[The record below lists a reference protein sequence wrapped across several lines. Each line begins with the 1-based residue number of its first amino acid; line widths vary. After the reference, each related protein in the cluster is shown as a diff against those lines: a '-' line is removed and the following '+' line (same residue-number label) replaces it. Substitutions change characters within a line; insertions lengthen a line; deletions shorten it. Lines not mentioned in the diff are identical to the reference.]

1 MFVWCLDPTSG
12 SCKIPG
18 TCFDRLPVGAWAA
31 HKGPVWVSGG
41 SECHLSPCGDATP
54 ELGSHLWKPSSPHS
68 NWEVWPKLLVT
79 TGRRHSTKGDIPGV
93 LSLSSVS
100 LLLFMV
106 IIAAPLQTSHSNEE
120 HDTPGHHP
128 FLCLFSS
135 LLPKLTLGL
144 SFTISDLLPPHGG
157 GSSGRVNDL
166 EHMSYLELLSTPGI
180 PTCSF
185 TIHIKKEW
193 WLNLHLDKLKK

>member
-18 TCFDRLPVGAWAA
+18 TCFDRLPVSARAA
-31 HKGPVWVSGG
+31 HEGPVWVSGG
-41 SECHLSPCGDATP
+41 SERDLSPRGDATP
-54 ELGSHLWKPSSPHS
+54 ELRSHLWKPSSPHS

-93 LSLSSVS
+93 LSPSSLSLLSS
-100 LLLFMV
+100 FMI
-106 IIAAPLQTSHSNEE
+106 IIAAPLQTSHSIEE

-128 FLCLFSS
+128 FSCLFLS
-135 LLPKLTLGL
+135 LLLPMLTLGL
-144 SFTISDLLPPHGG
+144 AFTISDLCPSHWD

-166 EHMSYLELLSTPGI
+166 EPMFYLELLSTPGI

-185 TIHIKKEW
+185 TINIKKEE
-193 WLNLHLDKLKK
+193 